1 MKLVI
6 VLAFLVAVGCGGPSR
21 TTYARY
27 PGAAVTFDRASAT
40 PETLE
45 IADKVLA
52 AHGGA
57 ASWEAAKQIRWKQ
70 TVMLDGKATMSGE
83 QAWDR
88 WNERHWAKLDR
99 TSGGAF
105 AVIYDVY
112 GAHEIG
118 YIVGRTGG
126 RNVVPSGE
134 AVEGVK
140 IARKAWQ
147 RDMTATL
154 APFLMFE
161 PGAKL
166 EYVGMVKD
174 GDVEMYELKLTFA
187 PEDSARSGLE
197 VHLYADKA
205 KFLVSRVTIRN
216 AAGELSGYTLGNYQA
231 AGGLQIPTE
240 RKNLGNGEIT
250 TLSEVKVSAPDD
262 ELFIAPV
269 S

>member
-1 MKLVI
+1 MKLL

-21 TTYARY
+21 TAYARY
-27 PGAAVTFDRASAT
+27 PGAPVAFDRATTT

-57 ASWEAAKQIRWKQ
+57 VSWEAAKQIRWHQ
-70 TVMLDGKATMSGE
+70 TVTLDGKPTASGE

-99 TSGGAF
+99 TGGGAF

-140 IARKAWQ
+140 LARKAWQ

-174 GDVEMYELKLTFA
+174 GDLELYELKLAFDPKDT
-187 PEDSARSGLE
+187 ARSGLE
-197 VHLYADKA
+197 VHLYCDKD
-205 KFLVSRVTIRN
+205 KFLVSRVTVRN

-231 AGGLQIPTE
+231 VGGLQIPGE
-240 RKNLGNGEIT
+240 RKNLGNGEVT
-250 TLSEVKVSAPDD
+250 TLTEIKVSAPDD
-262 ELFIAPV
+262 DLYVAPV

>member
-1 MKLVI
+1 MKLL

-21 TTYARY
+21 TSYARY
-27 PGAAVTFDRASAT
+27 PGAPIVFDRATST

-99 TSGGAF
+99 TGGGAF

-126 RNVVPSGE
+126 RTVVPSGE

-166 EYVGMVKD
+166 ELVGMVKD
-174 GDVEMYELKLTFA
+174 GEVEMYELKLAFDPNDT
-187 PEDSARSGLE
+187 ARAGLE
-197 VHLYADKA
+197 VHLYCDKD
-205 KFLVSRVTIRN
+205 KFLVSRVTVRN

-240 RKNLGNGEIT
+240 RKNLGNGETT
-250 TLSEVKVSAPDD
+250 TLTDVKVSAPDD
-262 ELFIAPV
+262 DLFIAPV